1 MKKKKKKLDH
11 LSILEV
17 LGVIFILLH
26 IKVPHIT
33 ARSNE
38 KKNMQ
43 VTFENG
49 LEDIIDSSSSDVYTL
64 AEATGAFFEAYRHV
78 LEGLQEFGSS
88 PHDFPMS
95 RYLVDCNKQVMMAI
109 VMMIKIKITKMRIMT
124 MTAMMIVTIVKRRTM
139 QIMMAVMMRR
149 TRIKLL

>member
-1 MKKKKKKLDH
+1 M
-11 LSILEV
+11 
-17 LGVIFILLH
+17 
-26 IKVPHIT
+26 
-33 ARSNE
+33 

-78 LEGLQEFGSS
+78 LEGLQD
-88 PHDFPMS
+88 PVS

-109 VMMIKIKITKMRIMT
+109 VMMIKIKITTMRIMT

-139 QIMMAVMMRR
+139 QIMMAVMRRR